1 MVKKDSDGKME
12 TKPKFEPI
20 DYEEELDFSLQ
31 SPTEKSPPNREPSA
45 EANSTK
51 IVKEKEEDDS
61 EPATPPDNKGEDAEH
76 KVSVIVH
83 RSQEKVEEAQNVDPA
98 APKPQKPLP
107 EVAAAASDKVDSASS
122 KSPERKNSLVTV
134 IKLGPESQPQQ
145 KQTEQKKSN
154 EEANS
159 AKKEDQ
165 TQQQQQ
171 QQQVTFKIPASSTSS
186 SSSSSNS
193 KCPLLPPPPR
203 STSTKMRAGYTQ
215 ILRPTPASPP
225 APLRNAAVAKSD
237 KSKSLPRGLPSD
249 FGDFEDGDEDAVG
262 ANGRAASLNPFQVDD
277 AIMKEEAEKRRK
289 QLELRAARGLL
300 SNLRNYT
307 HLSPKRKKLNKNVT
321 QFR

>member
-145 KQTEQKKSN
+145 RRPNGSPSQMIS
-154 EEANS
+154 
-159 AKKEDQ
+159 
-165 TQQQQQ
+165 
-171 QQQVTFKIPASSTSS
+171 FGC
-186 SSSSSNS
+186 
-193 KCPLLPPPPR
+193 KCPEMPTTQKLPQ
-203 STSTKMRAGYTQ
+203 A
-215 ILRPTPASPP
+215 
-225 APLRNAAVAKSD
+225 APW
-237 KSKSLPRGLPSD
+237 PS
-249 FGDFEDGDEDAVG
+249 
-262 ANGRAASLNPFQVDD
+262 
-277 AIMKEEAEKRRK
+277 
-289 QLELRAARGLL
+289 
-300 SNLRNYT
+300 
-307 HLSPKRKKLNKNVT
+307 
-321 QFR
+321 